1 MIIIFREV
9 VKYEEFLTLP
19 PEELID
25 IISSNDLNAPLEQNV
40 SKLKLHIFIFYY
52 FELNMV

>member
-9 VKYEEFLTLP
+9 VKHDDFLCLS
-19 PEELID
+19 PEEIIK

-40 SKLKLHIFIFYY
+40 SKLKLKIFFIII
-52 FELNMV
+52 LG